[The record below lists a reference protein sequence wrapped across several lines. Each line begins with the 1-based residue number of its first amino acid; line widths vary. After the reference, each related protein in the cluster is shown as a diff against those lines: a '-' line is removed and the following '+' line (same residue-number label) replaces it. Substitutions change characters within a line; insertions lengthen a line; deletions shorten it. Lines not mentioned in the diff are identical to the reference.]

1 MRVVGR
7 IGDEKGV
14 RAIPDQRVHAWV
26 LQAPKASGSSA
37 ALSIRKK
44 LLELQDL
51 RDKADYEPWSA
62 HPADVA
68 QEAISLSERFID
80 NQIDKAPSSLFEN
93 LPL

>member
-1 MRVVGR
+1 
-7 IGDEKGV
+7 
-14 RAIPDQRVHAWV
+14 
-26 LQAPKASGSSA
+26 
-37 ALSIRKK
+37 
-44 LLELQDL
+44 LQDL